1 MSALTHIQTPEER
14 ELERKQAEIDRLSAQ
29 LADREL
35 ELETLRVEL
44 TAFQTRYL
52 NSVGPYFRELDDLE
66 ARIAELRARHVP
78 HDSAAQSQAQDA
90 RARAEESR
98 EQVDAAAREPEPFL
112 PTAELK
118 ALYRRAAARLHPDR
132 ADNDADRLYRNAA
145 MSALNAAYQAGDSAR
160 MQALLDEYAQR
171 PEAITG
177 EDTGAKLI
185 RLIRQAAQLEQR
197 IVTVAAEITALQA
210 SELHQLRQQIQ
221 TEEAQGHDPL
231 SQLAAQLQRQIET
244 ARDGLA
250 QLTRL
255 IPPNR

>member
-35 ELETLRVEL
+35 ELETLRGEL

-52 NSVGPYFRELDDLE
+52 HSVGPYFRELDDLE
-66 ARIAELRARHVP
+66 ARIAELRARHIP
-78 HDSAAQSQAQDA
+78 HDPAAQRQAEEA

-98 EQVDAAAREPEPFL
+98 EQVDAAREPEPFL

-118 ALYRRAAARLHPDR
+118 ALYRKAAARLHPDR

-177 EDTGAKLI
+177 EDTGTKLI
-185 RLIRQAAQLEQR
+185 RLIRQTAQLEQR
-197 IVTVAAEITALQA
+197 IATVIAEIAALQA
-210 SELHQLRQQIQ
+210 SELHQLQQQID

-244 ARDGLA
+244 ARDALA

-255 IPPNR
+255 SPPTR